1 MDTIPRRYILLV
13 GTLALAL
20 VASLLFA
27 LPKTHGSAPA
37 PSPAP
42 AAKAFL
48 DDILYLEPDDV
59 TIYTHPVYGF
69 SFPYPKDYVLSTV
82 VTDEGETVRAVSPR
96 FLAGLEV
103 EYLGPVVATN
113 ADEETLPLIIQR
125 VHPVLG
131 QVADAW
137 LSDGQDA
144 YHVRMY
150 APDEAWLDGAIREL
164 IYYRLTLQSGSP

>member
-1 MDTIPRRYILLV
+1 MRVRPYAQSFR
-13 GTLALAL
+13 
-20 VASLLFA
+20 AS
-27 LPKTHGSAPA
+27 
-37 PSPAP
+37 SPAWRW
-42 AAKAFL
+42 
-48 DDILYLEPDDV
+48 
-59 TIYTHPVYGF
+59 
-69 SFPYPKDYVLSTV
+69 ST
-82 VTDEGETVRAVSPR
+82 S
-96 FLAGLEV
+96 
-103 EYLGPVVATN
+103 GPVVATN